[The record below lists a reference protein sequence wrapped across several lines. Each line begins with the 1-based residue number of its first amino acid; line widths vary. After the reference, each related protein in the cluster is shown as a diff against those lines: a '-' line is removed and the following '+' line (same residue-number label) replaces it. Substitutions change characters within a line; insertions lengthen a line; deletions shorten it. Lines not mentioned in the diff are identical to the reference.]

1 MKSLFLSLIFFSAFN
16 ILEIK
21 AQASI
26 FPGCDNLEV
35 TNIEFNT
42 NKDSVYVTIFN
53 ACLDCETHVYTGVII
68 HNESDTLAA
77 NKYSNNLPNPPNNDQ
92 LTYKIKIRRTFDLTD
107 QIRIQLTGGGCDSLS
122 ISANLLVAK
131 KNISDNH
138 EITLYPNPSHQ
149 SIKFTLSKDLKILNV
164 SIKSLK
170 GESLK
175 TVENSF
181 SEILISDLNE
191 GAYFLSI
198 ETENGTITKKFIVN

>member
-92 LTYKIKIRRTFDLTD
+92 LTYKIK
-107 QIRIQLTGGGCDSLS
+107 IQLTGGGCDSLS